1 MHGEPCGPLEQAD
14 LGLRHAAKPRAGLAL
29 TPLVPET
36 VIPVC
41 SPDDLARQGP
51 IDGPRGTAPH
61 PLALLTGPMR
71 VPWDVFLELTH
82 HEGPRQGSRGEFS
95 DYALPIQSAIKG
107 QCVGLGWWH
116 VVASQIE
123 AGDLVP
129 AGARIL
135 RSRDDYHLVMLGGEG
150 QSREP
155 VRRVQDW
162 LLSEFRGLHRQLA
175 AMGVEV
181 LPF

>member
-1 MHGEPCGPLEQAD
+1 M
-14 LGLRHAAKPRAGLAL
+14 AAG
-29 TPLVPET
+29 
-36 VIPVC
+36 
-41 SPDDLARQGP
+41 G
-51 IDGPRGTAPH
+51 
-61 PLALLTGPMR
+61 
-71 VPWDVFLELTH
+71 
-82 HEGPRQGSRGEFS
+82 
-95 DYALPIQSAIKG
+95 
-107 QCVGLGWWH
+107 
-116 VVASQIE
+116 
-123 AGDLVP
+123 
-129 AGARIL
+129 RIL